1 MTVYLD
7 TSALVKVV
15 APEVESGALLIY
27 LADHPE
33 QATSIVAHI
42 ELRRAAR
49 RRPGVD
55 PRRVDEV
62 LDRPAAIALTTSL
75 VDEAAAIDPAS
86 LRTLDAIHLAS
97 AGLLGSDLE
106 AIVTYDRRLADAAQ
120 ALGLPVASPGA

>member
-7 TSALVKVV
+7 TSALLKIV
-15 APEVESGALLIY
+15 APEVESDALLVY

-62 LDRPAAIALTTSL
+62 LDRPVTIVLTTDL
-75 VDEAAAIDPAS
+75 VGAAAAIDPAS

-97 AGLLGSDLE
+97 AGQLGSGLE
-106 AIVTYDRRLADAAQ
+106 AIVTYDRRLADAAR